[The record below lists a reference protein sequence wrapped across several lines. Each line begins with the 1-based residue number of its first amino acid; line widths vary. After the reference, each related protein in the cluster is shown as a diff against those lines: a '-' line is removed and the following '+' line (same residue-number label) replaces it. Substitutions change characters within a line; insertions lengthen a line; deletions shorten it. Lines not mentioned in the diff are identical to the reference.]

1 MAQSSYSS
9 RYPDIETLRA
19 AFPTTKYCTYLDHA
33 TAAPLP
39 NPVRAA
45 MSKYI
50 ADRGVMFEREC
61 RYEHVSDDLRGV
73 LAWLINGTPQEIA
86 FVQNTGESL
95 NIIANALPL
104 QTGDNVLFCDRESPH
119 SIYPW
124 ANLRQ
129 QGVETRHV
137 PHDGGGL
144 TVKAVER
151 YADNRTRVVAVSS
164 VEWMTGFKN
173 DLQAL
178 GEWSRERGAY
188 FIVDATQSLGV
199 APLDIQACQIDFL
212 TCSGRTWLM
221 GPPGQGFIYYRQ
233 ELLDEL
239 LPSFAGH
246 LSVLGGEWWH
256 SYDPPILSDVRR
268 FQPGCAN
275 TAGQVGL
282 LAAVRF
288 LMEVG
293 IAAIERRM
301 LHLTDLLIE
310 EMQQRGYEIVS
321 SVQPKHRSAIV
332 TFSVPGDADEALRL
346 LTDARVVVSKH
357 EQYIRVSPHCYNTEE
372 EIALVGE
379 VLGNAA

>member
-1 MAQSSYSS
+1 MAQSSYPS
-9 RYPDIETLRA
+9 RYPDVEALRA
-19 AFPTTKYCTYLDHA
+19 AFPTTRYCTYLNHA

-50 ADRGVMFEREC
+50 ADRGVIFEREC
-61 RYEHVSDDLRGV
+61 RYEDVSNDLRGV

-86 FVQNTGESL
+86 FVQNTGAGLSIL
-95 NIIANALPL
+95 ANALPL
-104 QTGDNVLFCDRESPH
+104 QPGDNVLLCERESPH
-119 SIYPW
+119 NICPW
-124 ANLRQ
+124 VNLRQ
-129 QGVETRHV
+129 QRIEAQYV

-151 YADNRTRVVAVSS
+151 HADSRTRVVVVSS
-164 VEWMTGFKN
+164 VERLTGFKN
-173 DLQAL
+173 DLRAL
-178 GEWSRERGAY
+178 GEWCKEHGTY
-188 FIVDATQSLGV
+188 FIVDGTQSLGV
-199 APLDIQACQIDFL
+199 APLDVQACQIDFL
-212 TCSGRTWLM
+212 TCGGRTWLM
-221 GPPGQGFIYYRQ
+221 GPPGQGFVYCRQ

-246 LSVLGGEWWH
+246 LSVLGGECWH
-256 SYDPPILSDVRR
+256 SYDPPTPPEVRR
-268 FQPGCAN
+268 FEAGCAN
-275 TAGQVGL
+275 IAGQVGL

-293 IAAIERRM
+293 IAAIERWT

-321 SVQPKHRSAIV
+321 NVQPKHRSAII

-346 LTDARVVVSKH
+346 LIDARVVVSKH

>member
-50 ADRGVMFEREC
+50 ADRGVIFEREC
-61 RYEHVSDDLRGV
+61 RYERVSDDLHGV

-86 FVQNTGESL
+86 FVQNIGEGL

-104 QTGDNVLFCDRESPH
+104 QSGDNVLFCDREPPH

-124 ANLRQ
+124 VNLRR
-129 QGVETRHV
+129 QGIEARHV

-144 TVKAVER
+144 TVNAVER
-151 YADNRTRVVAVSS
+151 HADNRTRVVAVSS
-164 VEWMTGFKN
+164 VEWLTGFKN
-173 DLQAL
+173 DLRAL
-178 GEWSRERGAY
+178 GEWSREHGAY

-199 APLDIQACQIDFL
+199 ATLDVQACQIDFL
-212 TCSGRTWLM
+212 ACDGRIWLM
-221 GPPGQGFIYYRQ
+221 GPPGQGFIYYRK

-246 LSVLGGEWWH
+246 LSVLGGECWH
-256 SYDPPILSDVRR
+256 SYTIPLSYQTSAGFNPGVRTLLGKLAYW
-268 FQPGCAN
+268 QQCA
-275 TAGQVGL
+275 
-282 LAAVRF
+282 
-288 LMEVG
+288 
-293 IAAIERRM
+293 
-301 LHLTDLLIE
+301 
-310 EMQQRGYEIVS
+310 S
-321 SVQPKHRSAIV
+321 
-332 TFSVPGDADEALRL
+332 
-346 LTDARVVVSKH
+346 
-357 EQYIRVSPHCYNTEE
+357 
-372 EIALVGE
+372 
-379 VLGNAA
+379 